1 MKKEI
6 LIILVLLTS
15 LISMHAANL
24 TSPPISIVPR
34 PAQVVPGEGNFTFS
48 SQTLF
53 SVGNRLQGVETL
65 PGWWHRDSC
74 QQHAGTYY
82 R

>member
-53 SVGNRLQGVETL
+53 SVENHRPQLYKLIEEKLGDHLTVGNRWQ
-65 PGWWHRDSC
+65 
-74 QQHAGTYY
+74 
-82 R
+82 

>member
-24 TSPPISIVPR
+24 TSQIGRAHV
-34 PAQVVPGEGNFTFS
+34 
-48 SQTLF
+48 
-53 SVGNRLQGVETL
+53 
-65 PGWWHRDSC
+65 
-74 QQHAGTYY
+74 
-82 R
+82 

>member
-24 TSPPISIVPR
+24 TSPPIF
-34 PAQVVPGEGNFTFS
+34 NS
-48 SQTLF
+48 SPSGAGRAGRGQLYLLF
-53 SVGNRLQGVETL
+53 SNAVFGRE
-65 PGWWHRDSC
+65 P
-74 QQHAGTYY
+74 
-82 R
+82 

>member
-48 SQTLF
+48 SQTLYKLIEEKLGDHLT
-53 SVGNRLQGVETL
+53 VGNRWQ
-65 PGWWHRDSC
+65 
-74 QQHAGTYY
+74 
-82 R
+82 

>member
-34 PAQVVPGEGNFTFS
+34 PAQVVPGEGNFTF
-48 SQTLF
+48 F
-53 SVGNRLQGVETL
+53 SNAVFGRE
-65 PGWWHRDSC
+65 P
-74 QQHAGTYY
+74 
-82 R
+82 